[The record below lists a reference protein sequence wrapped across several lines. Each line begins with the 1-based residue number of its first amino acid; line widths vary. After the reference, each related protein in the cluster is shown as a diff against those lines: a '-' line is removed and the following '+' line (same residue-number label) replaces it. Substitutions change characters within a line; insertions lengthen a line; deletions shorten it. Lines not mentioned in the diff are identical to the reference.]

1 MGAGPGGG
9 DPLAKPSVWF
19 LWPQQPLPHPAP
31 ESAVWAPSRPS
42 GSALSPPGPVCS
54 LPSESRSGGLT
65 FRVHHGQMWVLTSAW
80 SHLPAGAEMNTGIRR
95 MLRKMDSH
103 L

>member
-1 MGAGPGGG
+1 MGAGPGGR

-31 ESAVWAPSRPS
+31 ESAVWAHSRPS